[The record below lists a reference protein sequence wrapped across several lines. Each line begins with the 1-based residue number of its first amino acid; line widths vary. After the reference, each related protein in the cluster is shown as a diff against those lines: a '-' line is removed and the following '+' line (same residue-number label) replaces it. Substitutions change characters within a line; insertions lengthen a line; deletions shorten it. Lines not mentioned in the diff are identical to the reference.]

1 MKSFVTLFFLL
12 SFSILVN
19 AQNCKYEKNKIREIP
34 TYNQVVS
41 LVGINLRMIQGKIVN
56 WQGDIISKSIVS
68 LHKKTKK
75 GLLFVGSLVVGRDGI
90 YCFKNI
96 PNGNYILKAGF
107 NGFNRTEV
115 EFNLNSRNLKAM
127 RKLDIALELGN

>member
-1 MKSFVTLFFLL
+1 MKCFASLFFLL
-12 SFSILVN
+12 SLSILVN

-41 LVGINLRMIQGKIVN
+41 LVGINLRIIQGKIVN
-56 WQGDIISKSIVS
+56 WRGDIISNNIVS

-75 GLLFVGSLVVGRDGI
+75 GLELVGSKVVGEDGRF
-90 YCFKNI
+90 CFTNI
-96 PNGNYILKAGF
+96 PNGNYVLKAGF

-115 EFNLNSRNLKAM
+115 EFNLNSRNLKAKK
-127 RKLDIALELGN
+127 KLDIALELGN